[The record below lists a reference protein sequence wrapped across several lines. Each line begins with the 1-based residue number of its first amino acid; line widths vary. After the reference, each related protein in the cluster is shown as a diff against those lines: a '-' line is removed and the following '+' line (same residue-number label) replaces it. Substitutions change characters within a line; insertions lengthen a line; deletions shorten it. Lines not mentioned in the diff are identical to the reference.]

1 MNASR
6 NAYVYDREPQFRGF
20 GAYTLQMNKAQLC
33 NLIISGSERGMA
45 RFVCILTTE
54 ALAEVVSPLT
64 KHAVLLEDLE
74 LM

>member
-1 MNASR
+1 
-6 NAYVYDREPQFRGF
+6 
-20 GAYTLQMNKAQLC
+20 MNKAQLC
-33 NLIISGSERGMA
+33 NLIICGSEGGMA